1 MNFNEAG
8 FEGYLNAPLVQ
19 GPRGF
24 LYALPS
30 REGLTV
36 VFGQFDGAE
45 QDVWGA
51 VLIKCRKIIENRN
64 LNFCEIAKL

>member
-1 MNFNEAG
+1 MG
-8 FEGYLNAPLVQ
+8 FRIIE

-24 LYALPS
+24 LYALP
-30 REGLTV
+30 RQEGLTV

-51 VLIKCRKIIENRN
+51 VLIKCCKIIENRN
-64 LNFCEIAKL
+64 LNFRKIVKL